1 MFNFFING
9 HTLIGKIGL
18 TMRKVYKF
26 TGIRSE
32 AISLCNLWVASDCK
46 GHGHLV
52 LLRRLKLTCGKICV
66 CTIAV
71 YRPFA
76 TWHVNLLWFEKFR
89 AFHLASG
96 RPSESDLVHTI
107 KRFLNLSW
115 TLETTNHIAMPIAFT
130 KKAGSP
136 WVVICSNSNTAA
148 CLPAAND
155 EIVFTE
161 GKNYL
166 HQWRTKWR
174 QTLATIRS
182 VEGIVPILRTGK
194 GFNISL
200 TVLSVANVATIVRM
214 KACS

>member
-115 TLETTNHIAMPIAFT
+115 DIRNYKSHPNANYIT
-130 KKAGSP
+130 KKLGHRESSY
-136 WVVICSNSNTAA
+136 VQ
-148 CLPAAND
+148 
-155 EIVFTE
+155 IVTQLLA
-161 GKNYL
+161 YL
-166 HQWRTKWR
+166 RPTMR
-174 QTLATIRS
+174 
-182 VEGIVPILRTGK
+182 
-194 GFNISL
+194 
-200 TVLSVANVATIVRM
+200 
-214 KACS
+214 